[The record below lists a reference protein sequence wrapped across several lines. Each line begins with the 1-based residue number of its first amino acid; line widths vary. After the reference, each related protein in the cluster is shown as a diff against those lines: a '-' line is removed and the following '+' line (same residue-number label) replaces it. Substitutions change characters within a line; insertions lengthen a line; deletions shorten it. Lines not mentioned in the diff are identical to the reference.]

1 MGEKGGLVVMVASP
15 LKTRFDV
22 EFGVYYVKVYH
33 ALYSQGLDPR
43 SMYVQGVDRYLGLKR
58 GQ

>member
-22 EFGVYYVKVYH
+22 EFGVYYVNLPCTV
-33 ALYSQGLDPR
+33 QPR
-43 SMYVQGVDRYLGLKR
+43 P
-58 GQ
+58 